1 MIGNKENM
9 TIWLQVD
16 YLQLSSKITTLE
28 QVKILVEHNI
38 ILT

>member
-16 YLQLSSKITTLE
+16 YLQLSNKITTLE
-28 QVKILVEHNI
+28 QMTILVEHNNI
-38 ILT
+38 I